1 MDGRRYGHTNV
12 KIPCVVD
19 KCWKTAIFGQYCEDH
34 NRTGHN
40 FTGTG
45 WVSTPRR
52 ISVTPKGEGEGE
64 DEDENKSRCDILGR
78 LFCRNK
84 FKSKKA
90 PKKSNRKAP
99 KKSDGKT
106 PKKTKNQVKS
116 KSKRRGKSL

>member
-52 ISVTPKGEGEGE
+52 ISVTPKGE